1 MRRLHY
7 NQKSL
12 IEYSVR
18 TKWGT
23 RSLTHEPFGEPYPYH
38 PGRVRTGW
46 HTNSDCWNRI
56 VCEGM
61 SDSHNQRV
69 NIMLMCGARIRRDT
83 RLCTLRCEYFS
94 HWSWG
99 DRSNTTG
106 SRPYV
111 SAELP
116 SIVWSMQCTQHTST
130 TKIDQSVW
138 CMDAALLFHS
148 LSYMNTY
155 TTRCNNMCNCTLLH
169 SQIVCHSFC
178 YDGRHLRSPG
188 TDEYY
193 AHTISGSWIY
203 AMARIAPTS
212 S

>member
-12 IEYSVR
+12 IEYNVR

-23 RSLTHEPFGEPYPYH
+23 RSLTHKPFGEPYPYH

-46 HTNSDCWNRI
+46 HTNSCCWN
-56 VCEGM
+56 
-61 SDSHNQRV
+61 
-69 NIMLMCGARIRRDT
+69 NIMLMCEARIRWDT
-83 RLCTLRCEYFS
+83 RLCTLLCL
-94 HWSWG
+94 WG

-148 LSYMNTY
+148 LSYMDTY
-155 TTRCNNMCNCTLLH
+155 TTRCNNMCNCKLLH

-178 YDGRHLRSPG
+178 YHGRHLRSPG

-193 AHTISGSWIY
+193 AHTISGSWTY
-203 AMARIAPTS
+203 AMARGIAATS